1 MTMTPAAGRDEEP
14 LSVRPSAQ
22 NRFAAAIRVLIDL
35 SVGRLID
42 DEALAKAAQVLED
55 LAPVLDAAA
64 APGRRPRGH
73 PVAEGHPQDYFW
85 TSPMAGHANPLSVPV
100 RYWADTTDDGQ
111 PIIRGLANVPL
122 AYEGPPTCVH
132 GGVVSLLFDELLG
145 NANIISGHAGMT
157 GTLTVRYEKPTPLLT
172 DLDLEARFIRQEG
185 RKITTIATISYGG
198 VVTARA
204 EGLFIEVPPAQML
217 GIVASNA
224 ANVGGGV
231 LDEELASYVDGR
243 AHNGLRPED
252 AEG

>member
-1 MTMTPAAGRDEEP
+1 MTMTPAASRDEEP

-22 NRFAAAIRVLIDL
+22 NQFAAAMRVLIDL

-243 AHNGLRPED
+243 IQNGLRPED